1 MSDKNKPMND
11 YIRQKAGYKV
21 ADPPASGDLK
31 PAQGSAD
38 AGKGTTSP
46 PPAKRDMN
54 DMNEA
59 IRKAAGRAKWN

>member
-1 MSDKNKPMND
+1 MSDNKKAND
-11 YIRQKAGYKV
+11 WIRAAAGCTV
-21 ADPPASGDLK
+21 ADPP
-31 PAQGSAD
+31 PQGGVD
-38 AGKGTTSP
+38 AGSGTGAP